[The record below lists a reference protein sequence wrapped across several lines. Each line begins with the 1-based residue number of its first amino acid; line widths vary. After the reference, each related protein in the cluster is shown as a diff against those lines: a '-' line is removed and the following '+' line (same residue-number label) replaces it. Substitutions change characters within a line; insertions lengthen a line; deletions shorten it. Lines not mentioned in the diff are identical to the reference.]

1 MNINCKEVAERHLLN
16 QNPLYT
22 LSFPLSLLIA
32 IIIFGMAKAYNWSSN
47 SYINQILIP
56 ILSFLIVMVIL
67 DVISRCMIS
76 NDERNKIISECKSW
90 GKNSPPPSNYP
101 IENFSTMMNSED
113 ILNEKVDN
121 KLEVKKENYNVTFPI
136 SEIPNIFPS
145 PLESKPT
152 GDKCL
157 QNSNCCSLC
166 SGSDSNPCNIIA
178 PIPGPQWIPQSAKA
192 VQERLVKND
201 YTKAVCNFKNK

>member
-90 GKNSPPPSNYP
+90 VKNSPSPSNYS
-101 IENFSTMMNSED
+101 IENYIDFLAYKYAQD
-113 ILNEKVDN
+113 ANEIPQWHKEEVLKRIKLDN
-121 KLEVKKENYNVTFPI
+121 KPVDAFDMIDNLDE
-136 SEIPNIFPS
+136 
-145 PLESKPT
+145 
-152 GDKCL
+152 
-157 QNSNCCSLC
+157 
-166 SGSDSNPCNIIA
+166 
-178 PIPGPQWIPQSAKA
+178 
-192 VQERLVKND
+192 
-201 YTKAVCNFKNK
+201 

>member
-90 GKNSPPPSNYP
+90 VKNSPSPSNYS
-101 IENFSTMMNSED
+101 IENYIDFCFY
-113 ILNEKVDN
+113 NEIN
-121 KLEVKKENYNVTFPI
+121 KCI
-136 SEIPNIFPS
+136 IF
-145 PLESKPT
+145 
-152 GDKCL
+152 
-157 QNSNCCSLC
+157 
-166 SGSDSNPCNIIA
+166 
-178 PIPGPQWIPQSAKA
+178 
-192 VQERLVKND
+192 
-201 YTKAVCNFKNK
+201 